1 MPKFIGNILLG
12 LADQNNTFIK
22 IKKGPVNR
30 IDNRMLPSKNI
41 TYFFLLS
48 LSLLIFATTIWLLIY
63 HIQKYRLNH
72 LKQTL
77 QV

>member
-1 MPKFIGNILLG
+1 MPKFIGNILLS

>member
-1 MPKFIGNILLG
+1 VPKFIGNILLS

>member
-1 MPKFIGNILLG
+1 VPKFIGNILLS
-12 LADQNNTFIK
+12 LADQNNTIIK